1 MQSACLVQCS
11 FFPAPAPC
19 LLLPVQRVG
28 FLYGRFEEYTEVPLG
43 IRAVVV
49 AIYEPPQISSL
60 LEVELMED
68 QEEETAVGMV
78 AKHLGLQKVVS
89 ALCV

>member
-1 MQSACLVQCS
+1 M
-11 FFPAPAPC
+11 
-19 LLLPVQRVG
+19 QRVG

-49 AIYEPPQISSL
+49 AIYEPPQISSP
-60 LEVELMED
+60 LEVELMDD

-78 AKHLGLQKVVS
+78 AKQLGLQKVDSV
-89 ALCV
+89 LCM

>member
-1 MQSACLVQCS
+1 MRLFSPI
-11 FFPAPAPC
+11 PAQLHGC
-19 LLLPVQRVG
+19 LLRVQRVG

-49 AIYEPPQISSL
+49 AIYEPPQISSP
-60 LEVELMED
+60 LEVELMDD

-78 AKHLGLQKVVS
+78 ARQLGLQKVDWV
-89 ALCV
+89 LCM

>member
-1 MQSACLVQCS
+1 M
-11 FFPAPAPC
+11 
-19 LLLPVQRVG
+19 
-28 FLYGRFEEYTEVPLG
+28 PLG

-68 QEEETAVGMV
+68 QEEETAVGVV
-78 AKHLGLQKVVS
+78 AKHLGLQKVVRAVCVRGDLNPAS
-89 ALCV
+89 ADAGGLDIHRP

>member
-1 MQSACLVQCS
+1 MTSSLQHQLSGMSA
-11 FFPAPAPC
+11 
-19 LLLPVQRVG
+19 LPVQRVG

-49 AIYEPPQISSL
+49 AIYEPPQISSP
-60 LEVELMED
+60 LEVELMDD

-78 AKHLGLQKVVS
+78 AKHLGLQKVESV
-89 ALCV
+89 LCV